1 MNMKVL
7 ASLSMAVL
15 ATSLI
20 GSDAEAKPY
29 KYGVNAR
36 QQRQANRIMTGV
48 GNGSLNGREAYRLT
62 KQQAALNRTEA
73 RYRASGNGLNPM
85 ERARLENRQN
95 QLSQNIYQQKHD
107 GQDRI
112 PGNGPFTGNGPY
124 PGNGPFPG
132 GPGTGNPYRP
142 AGQLYDINKTERNQ
156 DQRIYNGIRSGEL
169 TPAEAARLNN
179 QQSRFDAKEAQMRQ
193 NGLTTGERIKLD
205 NMQDRMS
212 QSIYNQKHDA
222 QDRN

>member
-1 MNMKVL
+1 MNFRIL
-7 ASLSMAVL
+7 ASLSLAVL

-20 GSDAEAKPY
+20 GNVSAADAKQY
-29 KYGVNAR
+29 KYGVNNR
-36 QQRQANRIMTGV
+36 QQRQANRITSGV

-107 GQDRI
+107 SQDRI
-112 PGNGPFTGNGPY
+112 PGNGPL

-132 GPGTGNPYRP
+132 GPRPGIGNPGP
-142 AGQLYDINKTERNQ
+142 GNQLYDINQTQRNQ
-156 DQRIYNGIRSGEL
+156 DKRIYNGISTGEL
-169 TPAEAARLNN
+169 TPQEAARLNN
-179 QQSRFDAKEAQMRQ
+179 QQTRFDAKEAQMRQ
-193 NGLTTGERIKLD
+193 NGLTVGERAKLD